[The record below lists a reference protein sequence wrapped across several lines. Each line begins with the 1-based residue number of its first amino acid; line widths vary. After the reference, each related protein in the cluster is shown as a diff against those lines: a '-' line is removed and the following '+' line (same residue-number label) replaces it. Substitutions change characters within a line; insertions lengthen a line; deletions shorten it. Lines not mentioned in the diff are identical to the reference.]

1 LAAALY
7 PYAESRAPFDLK
19 VYIGGHSQN
28 FPKLINFIIL
38 MSFFRK
44 IAQPVGNPLHLA
56 AFLKKKLPFVLHFLL
71 KVVFTKTLTL
81 PAKNA
86 VGVNRP

>member
-1 LAAALY
+1 
-7 PYAESRAPFDLK
+7 
-19 VYIGGHSQN
+19 
-28 FPKLINFIIL
+28 

-86 VGVNRP
+86 AGVNMP